1 MEFNI
6 YAGLVILSIVML
18 VMLIV
23 VGRKQNITEY
33 LLIFV
38 SIMICC
44 IGYYTISISES
55 LEAAIIGHRLVYLG
69 GVFSPVFLLMGEMK
83 LCKLRIHKR
92 MVILLLAYSV
102 VVLAFAFSVGDG
114 TCYYT
119 SVSLGKELGMSYL
132 IKEYG
137 PAHILYP
144 IHLIG
149 NMVAMFAILIYT
161 FVKKKN
167 VSRQV
172 MILFI
177 IAEVVTC
184 SLYFWGR
191 IIKTPIEWYV
201 IAYIFDEILV
211 LVLIRRVGMYDV
223 SETIASALEE
233 NSIYGY
239 IVLDH
244 KMRYLSSN
252 NVAEEYFPEL
262 TKHKTDTPFA
272 PQSTPVICEKFGKWM
287 ENPKEEEFK
296 FEIKNLGV
304 FLKCTIK
311 KLYYGPW
318 KTHVGYFIELIDET
332 QQQNYITLMN
342 NYSTNL
348 EQEVIKKTNHINLMQ
363 DKIVLGM
370 ADMVENRDSNTG
382 GHIKRTSQVIKIFTK
397 ELKKHK
403 EYGFTDEFL
412 EYVAKAAPMH
422 DLGKIAVDDRVLR
435 KPGSFTPEEFEEMK
449 KHSEKGAEIVT
460 QILDGVNDEK
470 FITIAHNIAYYHHEK
485 WNGQGYPKRLSG
497 TDIPMEARIMAL
509 ADVFD
514 ALVSKRCYKEKMDY
528 EKAFQIIEESM
539 GSHFDPELGK
549 MFLNCR
555 EYLEEYYDLME
566 RE

>member
-6 YAGLVILSIVML
+6 YAGMAIMSIIML

-44 IGYYTISISES
+44 IGYYTVSVSEG

-69 GVFSPVFLLMGEMK
+69 GVFSPVFLLFGEMK
-83 LCKLRIHKR
+83 LCKLKIYKVP
-92 MVILLLAYSV
+92 VILLIAYSV
-102 VVLAFAFSVGDG
+102 LVLYFAFTVGEG
-114 TCYYT
+114 TYYYT
-119 SVSLGKELGMSYL
+119 NVTLGQELGMTYL

-144 IHLIG
+144 IHLVS
-149 NMVAMFAILIYT
+149 NMVLMFGILIYA
-161 FVKKKN
+161 FVRKN
-167 VSRQV
+167 VSRKV
-172 MILFI
+172 TILFT
-177 IAEVVTC
+177 IAELVTGG
-184 SLYFWGR
+184 LYFMGR
-191 IIKTPIEWYV
+191 IIETSIEWYV
-201 IAYIFDEILV
+201 IAYFFDEILF

-223 SETIASALEE
+223 SETIATALDE
-233 NSIYGY
+233 NSVYGY
-239 IVLDH
+239 IVLDD

-252 NVAEEYFPEL
+252 NVAVEYFPEL
-262 TKHKTDTPFA
+262 KKQKIDTPFA
-272 PQSTPVICEKFGKWM
+272 LDTAPVICEKLGKWM
-287 ENPKEEEFK
+287 QNPREDEFK
-296 FEIKNLGV
+296 FEIPDSGL

-311 KLYYGPW
+311 SLYHG
-318 KTHVGYFIELIDET
+318 KRKKQIGYFIELIDET
-332 QQQNYITLMN
+332 QQQRYMTLLN
-342 NYSTNL
+342 GYNATL
-348 EQEVIKKTNHINLMQ
+348 EQEVIKKTEHINLMQ

-397 ELKKHK
+397 ELKKQK
-403 EYGFTDEFL
+403 GYGFTDEFL

-460 QILDGVNDEK
+460 QILDGVNDER
-470 FITIAHNIAYYHHEK
+470 FVSIARNIAHYHHEK
-485 WNGQGYPKRLSG
+485 WNGQGYPQHLSG
-497 TDIPMEARIMAL
+497 IDIPPEARIMAL

-528 EKAFQIIEESM
+528 DKAFRIIEESL

-549 MFLNCR
+549 LFLKCR
-555 EYLEEYYDLME
+555 ADLEAYYDLVE
-566 RE
+566 TD

>member
-6 YAGLVILSIVML
+6 YAAMVISSIVML
-18 VMLIV
+18 IMLIMI
-23 VGRKQNITEY
+23 GRKQNITEY

-44 IGYYTISISES
+44 IGYYTVSISDS

-69 GVFSPVFLLMGEMK
+69 GVFSPIFLLFGEMK
-83 LCKLRIHKR
+83 LCKIKIHKLP
-92 MVILLLAYSV
+92 VILLVAYSV
-102 VVLAFAFSVGDG
+102 VVLCFAFTVGESNY
-114 TCYYT
+114 YYT
-119 SVSLGKELGMSYL
+119 NVTLDKEYGMTYL
-132 IKEYG
+132 VKEYG

-149 NMVAMFAILIYT
+149 NMIAMAAILIYT
-161 FVKKKN
+161 CIKKKN
-167 VSRQV
+167 VSRAV
-172 MILFI
+172 TILFT
-177 IAEVVTC
+177 IAELVTG
-184 SLYFWGR
+184 SLYFFGR
-191 IIKTPIEWYV
+191 IIKSPIEWYV
-201 IAYIFDEILV
+201 IAYIFDEILF

-223 SETIASALEE
+223 SETIASALDE
-233 NSIYGY
+233 NAAYGY
-239 IVLDH
+239 IVLDN
-244 KMRYLSSN
+244 KMRYLSCNS
-252 NVAEEYFPEL
+252 VAEEYFPKL
-262 TKHKTDTPFA
+262 KDQRTDTPFS
-272 PQSTPVICEKFGKWM
+272 PEVTPVICEKFGKWM
-287 ENPKEEEFK
+287 ENPKEEEFR
-296 FEIKNLGV
+296 FELQDSNLFLKCSIKNLYQG
-304 FLKCTIK
+304 K
-311 KLYYGPW
+311 W
-318 KTHVGYFIELIDET
+318 KNHIGYFIELTDET
-332 QQQNYITLMN
+332 QQQRYMNLLN
-342 NYSTNL
+342 NYSVTL
-348 EQEVIKKTNHINLMQ
+348 EQEVVKKTAHINLMQ

-460 QILDGVNDEK
+460 QILDGVNDEE
-470 FITIAHNIAYYHHEK
+470 FVTIARNIAHYHHEK

-497 TDIPMEARIMAL
+497 TDIPVEARIMAL

-514 ALVSKRCYKEKMDY
+514 ALVSKRCYKERMSYD
-528 EKAFQIIEESM
+528 KAFGIIEESL

-549 MFLNCR
+549 MFLKCR
-555 EYLEEYYDLME
+555 ESLEEYYDAVE
-566 RE
+566 TE